1 MLVVV
6 GATSGITR
14 IPAGT
19 SNTWS
24 HAWAITLDQWPV
36 ANVGEHRRDRVR
48 LDRRPRL
55 GPGLVED
62 AVEDPAVLHVA
73 GEEAERE
80 LRGLGPGHL
89 VAPGETARRRRSA
102 ARSAPRRGRSVRT
115 PVERLG
121 VEVGDAELELEVVQ
135 AALDLP

>member
-24 HAWAITLDQWPV
+24 HAWASTLDQWPV
-36 ANVGEHRRDRVR
+36 TDVGEHRRDRVR

-73 GEEAERE
+73 REEAEGK

-89 VAPGETARRRRSA
+89 VASGERPVSAGQQHVVLLVEDARADARRA
-102 ARSAPRRGRSVRT
+102 ARSRGT
-115 PVERLG
+115 
-121 VEVGDAELELEVVQ
+121 
-135 AALDLP
+135 